1 MNITVWSE
9 GKIFIGMNKNLEWG
23 LEWQVGVQVIETMRF
38 ANKTVTWTKTELFLA
53 TVKYITV
60 KITCSLPCMWTD
72 KGAEAQGPFLGSI
85 ASESGVEQS
94 HLPQVLSLLLGGS
107 K

>member
-1 MNITVWSE
+1 MGIRMGGSCAGPWNNEICQQNGDMDKE
-9 GKIFIGMNKNLEWG
+9 GTFPSN
-23 LEWQVGVQVIETMRF
+23 R
-38 ANKTVTWTKTELFLA
+38 
-53 TVKYITV
+53 VKYITV
-60 KITCSLPCMWTD
+60 KITGSLPCMWTD

-85 ASESGVEQS
+85 VSESGVEQS